1 MAQTP
6 AEQGGAAPSPR
17 LESWPQRW
25 ARAVAGISR
34 ISPGRRADVLAEIHE
49 GSQSTSI
56 YYVLLGLSEL
66 IAGFALIV
74 DSDATLIG
82 ANVVA
87 PLMTP
92 IFGVSLGLLRGDMP
106 LLRSALLAEFG
117 GAALGIALCFVLG
130 LMPFTFEP
138 SRLLLSQTHPTLIDL
153 LVAVLAGC
161 AGVLAMID
169 ERISPALPGVA
180 IATAL
185 NPPIAAI
192 GLCLAY
198 GSYGNAWGAFLLFF
212 ANVLAILAVA
222 AVLFLIA
229 GFVRREEFGTLGTLA
244 RRFSA
249 AVVGLAVV
257 TVVLTGTL
265 TGMVRDLRTN
275 AMISSVLDAELA
287 REPGTALIHI
297 ESTRHADRVEVL
309 STVNTPRI
317 LLPERVRSM
326 QAKLA
331 ERLGEPVQLFVR
343 CSVTKD
349 VAATGSTEVRPYL
362 GLRDDISTAPVS
374 GETRLLVQAEQF
386 AREIAETRPDLVL
399 NDVEFYELPT
409 GPVLIF
415 SILNARQPSSE
426 SVWRF
431 EEGLRKRLADAN
443 VRVIVRT
450 MESNDMTSKGRILF
464 GAAHFGDEN
473 PDNKATQKLVEDTIA
488 SSLQAVPDVFVTAV
502 DAIRDESGWHVRTEV
517 VAPRPLAP
525 SDLAKVEKA
534 ASAAAGVPVDI
545 SARMRSDLIVTAGG
559 YSAAGNL
566 YAATRASESP
576 VP

>member
-1 MAQTP
+1 MAETP
-6 AEQGGAAPSPR
+6 AAPAPR
-17 LESWPQRW
+17 LESWLQRW
-25 ARAVAGISR
+25 VRAAAGISR
-34 ISPGRRADVLAEIHE
+34 VTPERRAEVLEEIQA
-49 GSQSTSI
+49 GSQSTSV

-66 IAGFALIV
+66 IAGFAIIV

-92 IFGVSLGLLRGDMP
+92 IFGVSLGLLRGDMR
-106 LLRSALLAEFG
+106 LLRTALLAEFG
-117 GAALGIALCFVLG
+117 GAALGVGLCFLLG
-130 LMPFTFEP
+130 LMPFTLEP

-153 LVAVLAGC
+153 LVAVLAGF

-198 GSYGNAWGAFLLFF
+198 GSYDQAWGAFLLFF

-222 AVLFLIA
+222 AVLFLLA
-229 GFVRREEFGTLGTLA
+229 GFVRREEFGSLRTLA

-249 AVVGLAVV
+249 AAAALVLV
-257 TVVLTGTL
+257 TVVLSGTL
-265 TGMVRDLRTN
+265 AGMVRDLRTN
-275 AMISSVLDAELA
+275 AAIKSVLDSELA
-287 REPGTALIHI
+287 REPGTAVVHI
-297 ESTRHADRVEVL
+297 ESSRHADRVEVL

-331 ERLGEPVQLFVR
+331 DRLGEPVQLFVR

-349 VAATGSTEVRPYL
+349 VAATGTTEVRPYL
-362 GLRDDISTAPVS
+362 GLRDNISPEPIS
-374 GETRLLVQAEQF
+374 RETRLLVQAEQF
-386 AREIAETRPDLVL
+386 AREIAETRPDLML
-399 NDVEFYELPT
+399 TDVELYNLPT

-426 SVWRF
+426 SVSRF
-431 EEGLRKRLADAN
+431 EKLLTERLAGEK

-464 GAAHFGDEN
+464 GGAHFGERTEQE
-473 PDNKATQKLVEDTIA
+473 KTKQKLVEDTIA
-488 SSLQAVPDVFVTAV
+488 NGLQSLPDVFVTAV
-502 DAIRDESGWHVRTEV
+502 DAIQDELGWQVRTEV
-517 VAPRPLAP
+517 VAPRALAP
-525 SDLAKVEKA
+525 ADIARVE
-534 ASAAAGVPVDI
+534 SAARTAAGAPVEV
-545 SARMRSDLIVTAGG
+545 SARMVADLIVTGSG

-566 YAATRASESP
+566 YAASRETEP
-576 VP
+576 